1 MHPATEPAP
10 TSGGSA
16 SNVVA
21 IGLVLLVAALYA
33 RTFQFAAQ
41 GDYDD
46 DEYVY
51 TNVDVLQGVTA
62 EGVRWAVTAYHAANW
77 HPLTWISHMTDV
89 ELFGREPGPHHLV
102 NAGFHAANA
111 VLLFFV
117 LRVATGA
124 FWPSAI
130 VAALFAV
137 HPLNVESV
145 AWISQRKSVL
155 STLFLFLAMGAYV
168 SWTRHRGLGRASLV
182 VLLLA
187 LGLLAKPMLVTAPLL
202 FLVLD
207 FWPLKRLESLSDLR
221 PRLLEKIPLFA
232 VAAGSSAATLIAQ
245 KAGGAVASTTDY
257 PIVERIANALVS
269 TVLYLRDAAWPGR
282 LACFYPHP
290 ASIGERTSLL
300 EAFGALILLLVFTVL
315 AVVSRRTRPWLLFG
329 WTWFLIALAPVI
341 GLIQVGSQS
350 RADRYMYVPMIGIL
364 VGVVWEIASRAGE
377 NLAARR
383 AAALAGAA
391 TLAIF
396 AAIAFVQIGTWRDG
410 ETLNTHALRVTHRN
424 WLAANNLGTFK
435 MKKNDMVGALASF
448 QDSARFKTDYEE
460 AYYNEG
466 VALNAL
472 GRYPEAVEAFH
483 RNLDLA
489 PRNTDGWDHVG
500 YALVALK
507 RYPQA
512 LKAFETALSQRPN
525 DAMALHG
532 AAAMHDTLGDRNG
545 ALQYLARLEQVD
557 DVRAMELR
565 RDMGL
570 SK

>member
-1 MHPATEPAP
+1 LHPAAEPAP
-10 TSGGSA
+10 TSGRSA
-16 SNVVA
+16 SIAVA
-21 IGLVLLVAALYA
+21 IGLVLLVAALYG

-51 TNVDVLQGVTA
+51 ANVDVLQGLTA
-62 EGVRWAVTAYHAANW
+62 EGLHWAVTAYHAANW
-77 HPLTWISHMTDV
+77 HPLTWVSHMTDI

-111 VLLFFV
+111 VLLFLV
-117 LRVATGA
+117 LRAATGA
-124 FWPSAI
+124 FWPSAL

-155 STLFLFLAMGAYV
+155 STLFLFLSMGVYV
-168 SWTRHRGLGRASLV
+168 SWTQRRGAGRAILV

-202 FLVLD
+202 FLALD
-207 FWPLKRLESLSDLR
+207 FWPLGRVQTASDLR

-232 VAAGSSAATLIAQ
+232 LAAASSAATVIAQ
-245 KAGGAVASTTDY
+245 RAGGAVASTADY
-257 PIVERIANALVS
+257 PIGERIANALVS
-269 TVLYLRDAAWPGR
+269 AVMYLRDAVWPAR
-282 LACFYPHP
+282 LAAFYPHP
-290 ASIGERTSLL
+290 ASIGERTSLP
-300 EAFGALILLLVFTVL
+300 AAIGAGLLLAAITVFVW
-315 AVVSRRTRPWLLFG
+315 AGRRARPWLLFG
-329 WTWFLIALAPVI
+329 WTWYVVALAPVI
-341 GLIQVGSQS
+341 GLIQVGSQA
-350 RADRYMYVPMIGIL
+350 RADRYMYVPMIGIFVAVVWQAAAL
-364 VGVVWEIASRAGE
+364 VGESR
-377 NLAARR
+377 AARR
-383 AAALAGAA
+383 AAAPVASASV
-391 TLAIF
+391 AIF
-396 AAIAFVQIGTWRDG
+396 AVIAFAQIGTWRDG
-410 ETLNTHALRVTHRN
+410 EALTAHALRVTRRN

-435 MKKNDMVGALASF
+435 MKKNDMAGALAAF
-448 QDSARFKTDYEE
+448 QESARFKTDYEE

-472 GRYPEAVEAFH
+472 GRYDEAVEAFH

-489 PRNTDGWDHVG
+489 PGNTDGWDHVG

-512 LKAFETALSQRPN
+512 LKAFETALSQRPEE
-525 DAMALHG
+525 AMALHG
-532 AAAMHDTLGDRNG
+532 AAAMRDTLGDRDG
-545 ALQYLARLEQVD
+545 ALQYLSRLEQVD

-565 RDMGL
+565 RDLGL